1 MEATILEAESN
12 LEAARAE
19 IQSPEVVSDGG
30 RLRESYAKLQAAEA
44 RVAELYERWAELEG
58 KR

>member
-1 MEATILEAESN
+1 MEATILEAESD

-19 IQSPEVVSDGG
+19 MQSPEVVSDGE
-30 RLRESYAKLQAAEA
+30 RLRLTYARLQAAEA